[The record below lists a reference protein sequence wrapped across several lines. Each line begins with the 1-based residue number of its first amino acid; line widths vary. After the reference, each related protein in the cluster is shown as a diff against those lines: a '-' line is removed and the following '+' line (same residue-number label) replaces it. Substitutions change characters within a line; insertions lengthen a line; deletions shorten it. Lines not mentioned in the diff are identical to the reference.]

1 MAASGADRRGGRP
14 RAQAILV
21 RHAAT
26 AWSGRRYSGR
36 SDPWLSPAGRAQALA
51 LATEV
56 AAELHPGGSVRII
69 SSPARRARQT
79 ARAIEAAVAR
89 RGDVPMAAGLRLD
102 PRWAEVDVGQV
113 DGWTFQRIELRM
125 PALAAALAA
134 GDPAIDWPG
143 GETAAALG
151 RRVLDGWAGVLAEP
165 ADTVIVVS
173 HAGPLRLAVAAAEGR
188 DPHEVPFAEVA
199 ARRCVLRSGA

>member
-1 MAASGADRRGGRP
+1 MALGQGEPHGTL

-26 AWSGRRYSGR
+26 RWSGVRYSGR
-36 SDPWLSPAGRAQALA
+36 SDPWLSPAGRAQAAA
-51 LATEV
+51 LAAEV
-56 AAELHPGGSVRII
+56 AADLRTGESVSLV

-89 RGDVPMAAGLRLD
+89 RGDMRLVDGLRLD
-102 PRWAEVDVGQV
+102 PRWSEVDVGRV
-113 DGWTFQRIELRM
+113 DGWTFERIERRL

-134 GDPAIDWPG
+134 GDPAIDWPA
-143 GETAAALG
+143 GETATGLG
-151 RRVLDGWAGVLAEP
+151 RRVLAAWADVVAEP

-188 DPHEVPFAEVA
+188 DPHEVPFAAVA
-199 ARRCVLRSGA
+199 SRRCVLRSRA